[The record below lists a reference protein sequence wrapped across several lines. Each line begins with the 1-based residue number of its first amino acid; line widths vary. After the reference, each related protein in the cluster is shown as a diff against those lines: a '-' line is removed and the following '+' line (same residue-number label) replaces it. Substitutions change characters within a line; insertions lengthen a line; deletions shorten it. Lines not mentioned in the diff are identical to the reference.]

1 MAAAKCRPVGK
12 NHPFILCYNFS
23 DIAQTGT
30 SGLIDNEQQILEQT
44 KRLSVLLVEDNEA
57 FRSRIVGVLEEY
69 FYRVD
74 AAADGAEGLEKYT
87 QYHQSKQKHYDLVI
101 SDIRMPRLN
110 GVELTAQLRAIREE
124 QPIII
129 LSAHTEADYLLSLIN
144 LGIAQFITKPVQY
157 PQMFDTL
164 YKVCSKINSSL
175 PLKSSASHIVELSLD
190 FYWDKEKKLLFE
202 NSDSISFTKY
212 EILLMELL
220 TNKFEQV
227 CSTDEILNHFYLN
240 NIDVI
245 SDNLRGMMMRLR
257 KKLPDN
263 ALTSIYGMG
272 YRLSSVH

>member
-1 MAAAKCRPVGK
+1 M
-12 NHPFILCYNFS
+12 
-23 DIAQTGT
+23 
-30 SGLIDNEQQILEQT
+30 IDNEQRILEQT
-44 KRLSVLLVEDNEA
+44 KRLSLLFVEDNEP
-57 FRSRIVGVLEEY
+57 FRTRILRVLEDY

-74 AAADGAEGLEKYT
+74 TAIDGVDALEKYND
-87 QYHQSKQKHYDLVI
+87 YYRLKQKTYDLVI

-110 GVELTAQLRAIREE
+110 GVELTSEIRAIHEE

-164 YKVCSKINSSL
+164 YKVCSKINTSPL
-175 PLKSSASHIVELSLD
+175 PSIAPEHTIYLSHEL
-190 FYWDKEKKLLFE
+190 FWDKDKKILFE
-202 NSDSISFTKY
+202 SDIAIALTKY

-220 TNKFEQV
+220 TKKFEQV

-240 NIDVI
+240 TIDVS

-257 KKLPDN
+257 KKLPEK